1 MLGFDSETAVK
12 LVDVD
17 FFQETIGS
25 VFGFDAVQ
33 TEFVAESALKSFVD
47 AFAATSGLRGISR
60 DRADAEFS
68 ECTADLSEMTL
79 EDLAACLWSEEE
91 MAGPVGIQGAE
102 DATRGNAVFKEP
114 HTAEGALLVDEF
126 HLIDFTGGIIHKDE
140 QIKKDTGQ
148 IGDPLVSTTV

>member
-1 MLGFDSETAVK
+1 M
-12 LVDVD
+12 
-17 FFQETIGS
+17 
-25 VFGFDAVQ
+25 Q
-33 TEFVAESALKSFVD
+33 TEFVAESALKRFVD
-47 AFAATSGLRGISR
+47 AFAAATSLRRISR

-126 HLIDFTGGIIHKDE
+126 HLIDFTGGIVHEDE
-140 QIKKDTGQ
+140 QVKKNARQ
-148 IGDPLVSTTV
+148 IRDPLVSAAV